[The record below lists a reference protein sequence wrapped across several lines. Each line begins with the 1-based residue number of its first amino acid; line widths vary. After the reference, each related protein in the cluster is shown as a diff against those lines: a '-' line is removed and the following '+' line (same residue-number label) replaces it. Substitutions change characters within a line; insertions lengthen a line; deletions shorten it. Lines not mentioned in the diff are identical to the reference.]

1 MANAPTAEFPGQAT
15 TLRAFLCLETF
26 ISVFDDDMRT
36 RNLLIRTYVEKPVVL
51 FVVAGQSN
59 AVGYARPAY
68 EAAKY
73 CGSCWY
79 WYNSARELRPL
90 KDPTSGLLSAYQN
103 FGSAW
108 PSLARTFFEITG
120 RKVALLNVARGGS
133 AVTSPFS
140 NTWYGEDDENTL
152 RVNASTQF
160 NAMTTALGTANDDY
174 VLGGLLWI
182 QGEAETSGLVAENV
196 TVSEYKSGT
205 LDVFRFFRELT
216 STPNLPIFMSQIGYQ
231 STVKTNPDLL
241 DAFHQIQAAQTELAR
256 DNANVFMAFEGAKY
270 FLDAGEMTDNIHY
283 SQNGYNVV
291 GKAFARC
298 AANTLTF

>member
-1 MANAPTAEFPGQAT
+1 MS
-15 TLRAFLCLETF
+15 
-26 ISVFDDDMRT
+26 ISEYDDEIRT
-36 RNLLIRTYVEKPVVL
+36 RKLLIRTYVEKPPVL
-51 FVVAGQSN
+51 WIVAGQSN
-59 AVGYARPAY
+59 AVGYAQPAY

-73 CGSCWY
+73 CGSFWY
-79 WYNSARELRPL
+79 WYNSAGELRPL
-90 KDPTSGLLSAYQN
+90 KDPTCGLLAAYQN

-108 PSLARTFFEITG
+108 PSFARTFFELTG

-140 NTWYGEDDENTL
+140 NTWYGEDEGNEL
-152 RVNASTQF
+152 RVNATTQF
-160 NAMTTALGTANDDY
+160 NAMATALGTANDDY

-216 STPNLPIFMSQIGYQ
+216 STPNLPIFISQIGYQ

-241 DAFHQIQAAQTELAR
+241 DAYHQIQAAQTELAR
-256 DNANVFMAFEGAKY
+256 DNANVYMA
-270 FLDAGEMTDNIHY
+270 L
-283 SQNGYNVV
+283 NVLTAAVNPKAEFKNRSEERRV
-291 GKAFARC
+291 GTEC
-298 AANTLTF
+298 